1 MIKFRPAVFWL
12 PLLLSLL
19 TVSKGTIA
27 QDREQ
32 TKSDIVFKMLDY
44 DARFRMIFAYTDA
57 ESRTYLANTA
67 KSQYLEFKQLLEPNM
82 AFFLGNEKDK
92 LKETVK
98 LTDKILLNDEVFNTL
113 NTPNYRNESKPE
125 KGEKLEDRWID
136 IHKAILYVLIKDMVV
151 RANFKIYTRFS
162 EFAVAA
168 DVSKNGPAAS
178 HHYADSLLKTAP
190 GELMPYYYALQDGN
204 NEESRVAIKTLI
216 DNYKTRTGDLYAQTL
231 ALYERPNTLLVS
243 PEGQKDDLQLKSKYA
258 SSKIWQ
264 DALIREMPETEKFA
278 IMTVPNDRPDLHN
291 SIYIFGKYMRAK
303 KGETPDITFRIVSPG
318 LTGVDFGRIRKV
330 PVGDNRYGYVSTITY
345 YCPIKIEVV
354 NKAGEIEK
362 TLIVIDEGREFRQE
376 FHENY
381 VRPNPNF
388 TGVIPFRNDTLYYEA
403 LDKFRS
409 STINRLYN
417 ERFSEMTGAMSQ
429 WLNDAYGYY
438 KVPNN
443 FYYLYD
449 VKNPENGFQEIK
461 ALVDSTDYAIEHL
474 ETQETSLANKAVL
487 ARMLEKYQEI
497 LQRPGVSQNVKNLC
511 ARNSVTCALLSD
523 QVTRALY
530 LLERCKAINPK
541 DSYVRPFNL
550 SSFVFRTLFDDKN
563 QKVVKLPPRS
573 ELWKY

>member
-1 MIKFRPAVFWL
+1 MTKFRPANTWL
-12 PLLLSLL
+12 PLLLLLL
-19 TVSKGTIA
+19 TITKGTIA

-44 DARFRMIFAYTDA
+44 DARFRMIFSYTDS

-67 KSQYLEFKQLLEPNM
+67 KAQYLEFKQLLAPNM
-82 AFFLGNEKDK
+82 TLFLSNEKDK
-92 LKETVK
+92 LKEAVK
-98 LTDKILLNDEVFNTL
+98 MSDKVLLNDEVFNTL
-113 NTPNYRNESKPE
+113 NTPDYRNPSKPD

-162 EFAVAA
+162 EYAVAA
-168 DVSKNGPAAS
+168 DVLKNGPAAS
-178 HHYADSLLKTAP
+178 HHVADSLVKAAP
-190 GELMPYYYALQDGN
+190 GELLPYYYALQDGN

-216 DNYKTRTGDLYAQTL
+216 DNYKSRTGDLHAQTL

-258 SSKIWQ
+258 SSKVWQ
-264 DALIREMPETEKFA
+264 DGLIREMPETGKFS

-291 SIYIFGKYMRAK
+291 NIYIFGKYVRAK
-303 KGETPDITFRIVSPG
+303 KGETPDITFRIVAPG

-330 PVGDNRYGYVSTITY
+330 PIGYDRNGYQSTITY

-362 TLIVIDEGREFRQE
+362 TLIVIDEGQEFRQE
-376 FHENY
+376 FHANY
-381 VRPNPNF
+381 VHPDPNF
-388 TGVIPFRNDTLYYEA
+388 NGVIPFRSDTLYYEA
-403 LDKFRS
+403 LDKYRS
-409 STINRLYN
+409 SIINRLYN
-417 ERFSEMTGAMSQ
+417 ERFSDMTVAMAQ

-449 VKNPENGFQEIK
+449 VKNPENGFQDIK

-487 ARMLEKYQEI
+487 ARMVDKYQEV
-497 LQRPGVSQNVKNLC
+497 LQHPGISQNVKNLC
-511 ARNSVTCALLSD
+511 ARNSVTAALLSD
-523 QVTRALY
+523 QVSRALY

-541 DSYVRPFNL
+541 DNYVKPFNL

-563 QKVVKLPPRS
+563 QKIVKLPPRS

>member
-1 MIKFRPAVFWL
+1 MINFRTAKFWL
-12 PLLLSLL
+12 PLILLL
-19 TVSKGTIA
+19 TVATWTIA

-44 DARFRMIFAYTDA
+44 DARFRMIFAYSDP

-67 KSQYLEFKQLLEPNM
+67 KSQYLEFKQLVEPNM
-82 AFFLGNEKDK
+82 AFFLSNEKDK
-92 LKETVK
+92 IKEAIK
-98 LTDKILLNDEVFNTL
+98 MTDKILLNDEVFNTL
-113 NTPNYRNESKPE
+113 NTPDYRNPSKPD

-136 IHKAILYVLIKDMVV
+136 IHKAIQYVLIKDMVV
-151 RANFKIYTRFS
+151 RANFKIYVRFS

-168 DVSKNGPAAS
+168 DVEKKGPAS
-178 HHYADSLLKTAP
+178 SRHYADSLLKTAAA
-190 GELMPYYYALQDGN
+190 ELLPYYYALQDGN

-258 SSKIWQ
+258 SSKVWQ
-264 DALIREMPETEKFA
+264 DGLIREMPETEKFS

-318 LTGVDFGRIRKV
+318 LTGVDFGRMRKV
-330 PVGDNRYGYVSTITY
+330 PLGNDRYGYLSTITY

-362 TLIVIDEGREFRQE
+362 TLIVIDETQEFHQE

-381 VRPNPNF
+381 VRPNPNYD
-388 TGVIPFRNDTLYYEA
+388 GVIPFRNDTLYYEA

-409 STINRLYN
+409 NVINRLYN
-417 ERFSEMTGAMSQ
+417 ERFSSMTTAMAS

-438 KVPNN
+438 KVPNS

-474 ETQETSLANKAVL
+474 ESQETSLANKAVL
-487 ARMLEKYQEI
+487 ARMVDKYQEI
-497 LQRPGVSQNVKNLC
+497 LQRPGISQNVKDLC
-511 ARNSVTCALLSD
+511 ARNSVTAALLSD
-523 QVTRALY
+523 QVSRALY
-530 LLERCKAINPK
+530 LLDRCKAINPK
-541 DSYVRPFNL
+541 DSYVRPMNL
-550 SSFVFRTLFDDKN
+550 SSFMFRTLFDDKN